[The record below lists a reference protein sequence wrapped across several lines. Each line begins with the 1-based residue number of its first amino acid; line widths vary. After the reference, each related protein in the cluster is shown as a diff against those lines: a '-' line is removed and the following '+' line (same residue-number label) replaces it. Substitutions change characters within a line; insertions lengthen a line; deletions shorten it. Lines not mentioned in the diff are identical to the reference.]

1 MTDEPYGDDALAAYN
16 RAMALVKDGKYDEAR
31 AVPVYH
37 SDRIVIEKAI
47 QREQQKVR
55 K

>member
-1 MTDEPYGDDALAAYN
+1 MTDEPYGEDALAAYN

-31 AVPVYH
+31 ATMLYR
-37 SDRIVIEKAI
+37 SDYIALEKMI
-47 QREQQKVR
+47 QREQEKVR